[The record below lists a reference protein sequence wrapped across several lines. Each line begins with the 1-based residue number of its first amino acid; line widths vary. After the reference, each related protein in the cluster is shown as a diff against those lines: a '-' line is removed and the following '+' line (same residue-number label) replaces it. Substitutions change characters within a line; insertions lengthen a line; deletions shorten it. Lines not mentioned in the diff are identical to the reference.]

1 LTELGLVHASTG
13 EGKERCIVLRKTGDV
28 TGCTDKQADS
38 GSSLK
43 QDDGGSAT
51 AAAGPGDDLQE
62 ERVDHVAR
70 QEREAERRREQ
81 KEQQLQKKMQMQQQ
95 KQLQQQQK
103 QRQQTILAGA
113 AFLLDSPALPAS
125 SASLE
130 PTATAALAAPDIQAA
145 SESPPAP
152 PAADTPP
159 HCTPATASSSAP
171 LAIGRPVTLFGL
183 STEWLNGAHGVI
195 ASALDA
201 STGRYLVK
209 IHSPKDVAAKC
220 NVS

>member
-1 LTELGLVHASTG
+1 VHASTG
-13 EGKERCIVLRKTGDV
+13 EGKERCIVLRKTGDATV
-28 TGCTDKQADS
+28 CSEKQVDS
-38 GSSLK
+38 GSGLK
-43 QDDGGSAT
+43 QDDGGSAI
-51 AAAGPGDDLQE
+51 AAAGPGDDVQE

-81 KEQQLQKKMQMQQQ
+81 KEQQLQRKIQMQQQ

-103 QRQQTILAGA
+103 QRQQTLLAGA
-113 AFLLDSPALPAS
+113 AFLLDSPELPAS

-130 PTATAALAAPDIQAA
+130 LGAASAALAAPNIQFA

-152 PAADTPP
+152 PSAPPATTATP
-159 HCTPATASSSAP
+159 HCTPAPVSSSSC

-183 STEWLNGAHGVI
+183 STEWLNGAQGVI

-201 STGRYLVK
+201 ATGRYLVK
-209 IHSPKDVAAKC
+209 IHAPKDVAAKC
-220 NVS
+220 NVG